1 MNSKKIKLI
10 AATLIAPG
18 ALLAGVS
25 QAQVGGVAVVD
36 PDGAVAG
43 SNAWKAAAGQLQTTY
58 KPTLDQAET
67 RRQAISAEL
76 QPLVTKLQND
86 QKANVAQAQ
95 LQTQAQAIQAK
106 EQAGNAELQRMTM
119 PYARARA
126 YAIEQIQQQLK
137 PAIDAAAASR
147 KASIVLG
154 PNDVVHLDPAGDITA
169 AVTTE
174 LNRLVPSVSITPPAN
189 WQPGQQGQAAAAPAA
204 AAPAPAPA
212 PTKQPQGR

>member
-1 MNSKKIKLI
+1 MNSKKTMLM
-10 AATLIAPG
+10 AAALLAPG

-25 QAQVGGVAVVD
+25 QAQVNGVAVVD

-58 KPTLDQAET
+58 KTTLDQAEA
-67 RRQAISAEL
+67 RRQAISNEL

-106 EQAGNAELQRMTM
+106 EQAGNAELQRMTT
-119 PYARARA
+119 PYVRARA
-126 YAIEQIQQQLK
+126 YAIEQIQHQLK
-137 PAIDAAAASR
+137 AAIDAAAAR
-147 KASIVLG
+147 KKAGIVLA
-154 PNDVVHLDPAGDITA
+154 PNDVVHLDPAGDLTA
-169 AVTTE
+169 DVTTE
-174 LNRLVPSVSITPPAN
+174 LNRLVPSVSIAPPAN
-189 WQPGQQGQAAAAPAA
+189 WQPGGQGAQQG

-212 PTKQPQGR
+212 PTNTKAPQGR